1 MSEYETGE
9 KMPLKDADT
18 LLTPMGKRATSPR
31 AMMVRKLSDIV
42 VLPTGQ
48 ISTNERSLVA
58 DILLQIVDKVEPA
71 IRKDLA
77 KRVSRLS
84 DCPPALIRAL
94 VLDDADIAQEILEHA
109 ETVPE
114 PLLIETAHHGQTV
127 HRTLIAGR
135 KDLTSSVADA
145 VLNYGEIDVI
155 KRVLRCQDLTLSPV
169 AVNRLVAQI
178 ATMPDLAPLLLRR
191 PELEPAHGYT
201 MFWWLDKER
210 RRRILARFSLD
221 RRLIQDALEDLY
233 PQVFRSENPDEL
245 VKEIL
250 LLSERRHRP
259 RGVDGEPV
267 SAGIII
273 KTLASAC
280 RNVSP
285 EIIEAVSMIA
295 GVSREL
301 ASRVLR
307 DPGGEPMAIMCKSLG
322 MARDDFYEIQ
332 LVPDEDKEAGQEKA
346 DYLLGIFDS
355 LARDCCRAILRYWDW
370 DGNPRIAHISQ
381 LLAIAEDGIEEPSF

>member
-1 MSEYETGE
+1 MSEFETGE
-9 KMPLKDADT
+9 NAPLKETDT
-18 LLTPMGKRATSPR
+18 LLTPMGKGVTSPR

-42 VLPTGQ
+42 VLPNGQ

-58 DILLQIVDKVEPA
+58 DILLQIVDSVEPS

-77 KRVSRLS
+77 KRVARLS

-94 VLDDADIAQEILEHA
+94 VLDEAEIAQEILVHA
-109 ETVPE
+109 DTVLE
-114 PLLIETAHHGQTV
+114 PLLIEAAQQGQLV
-127 HRTLIAGR
+127 HRKMIAGR
-135 KDLTSSVADA
+135 KGLTAAVADA
-145 VLNYGEIDVI
+145 VLHFGEIDVI
-155 KRVLRCQDLTLSPV
+155 KLVLRCQDLTLSPV
-169 AVNRLVAQI
+169 ALNKLVAHS
-178 ATMPDLAPLLLRR
+178 ASMPELPSLLLRR

-201 MFWWLDKER
+201 MFWWVDKER

-233 PQVFRSENPDEL
+233 PRVFRSEDPDEL

-267 SAGIII
+267 SAGIIL
-273 KTLASAC
+273 KTLQSAR

-295 GVSREL
+295 GVSRDL

-307 DPGGEPMAIMCKSLG
+307 DPGGEPMAILCKSLG
-322 MARDDFYEIQ
+322 MSRDDFFEIS
-332 LVPDEDKEAGQEKA
+332 LVSDEDKDEVQQKA
-346 DYLLGIFDS
+346 EYVLGIFDS
-355 LARDCCRAILRYWDW
+355 LSRDCCRAILRYWDW
-370 DGNPRIAHISQ
+370 DGNPRIAHIAQ
-381 LLAIAEDGIEEPSF
+381 LLAIVADGIEESPF